1 MTFSLVARCGAT
13 GMFGVAVTSS
23 SPCVAA
29 RCGNWA
35 RAGIGA
41 IATQNVTDPRLGH
54 LGLAL
59 LAQGYSARAALARM
73 IEGGAYPEYR
83 QLTVVDQDG
92 RTAHHSGAKTLG
104 RHAAAE
110 GAGCVAAGN
119 LLADPGVPAAMV
131 KAYAAEASA
140 HLAERLMRAL
150 EAGLAA
156 GGEDSP
162 VRSAGLYVVDRQVWP
177 ICDLRVDW
185 HDDPIAELRRVWA
198 VYQLQMADYLMRA
211 IDPTQAPSYGV
222 AGDP

>member
-1 MTFSLVARCGAT
+1 MTFSLIARCAAS

-35 RAGIGA
+35 RAGVGA
-41 IATQNVTDPRLGH
+41 VATQNVTDPRLGH

-59 LAQGYSARAALARM
+59 LAQGFGASAVIAQLVEA
-73 IEGGAYPEYR
+73 GAHPDHR
-83 QLTVVDQDG
+83 QLAVVDPDG

-104 RHAAAE
+104 RHAVSE
-110 GAGCVAAGN
+110 GDGCVAAGN
-119 LLADPGVPAAMV
+119 LLANPSVPEAMV
-131 KAYAAEASA
+131 AAFETAPA
-140 HLAERLMRAL
+140 HLAERLMLAL
-150 EAGLAA
+150 EAGLRA
-156 GGEDSP
+156 GGEASP
-162 VRSAGLYVVDRQVWP
+162 VRSAGLYVVDRHVFP

-185 HDDPIAELRRVWA
+185 HDEPIAELRRVWE
-198 VYQLQMADYLMRA
+198 VYEPQMADYVLRA